1 MMKVCRIEVRPP
13 GKLSTSTP
21 PRLPYHPGDVCVREE
36 GKTGGDGREQE
47 AGGGGVILRHAR
59 SILPPP
65 TSPARGR
72 IPPCVLP
79 LSQCTPSQ
87 FLNLLPDIHG
97 AHESQLTEEGRARE
111 GKRDSTLLHLCLL
124 KLSEMKSTTA
134 TQFVARRLAG
144 SGGPRRGDLGPP
156 L

>member
-1 MMKVCRIEVRPP
+1 M
-13 GKLSTSTP
+13 
-21 PRLPYHPGDVCVREE
+21 
-36 GKTGGDGREQE
+36 
-47 AGGGGVILRHAR
+47 ILRHAR

-97 AHESQLTEEGRARE
+97 AHESQLTEEGRASERGRE
-111 GKRDSTLLHLCLL
+111 RGTRLSSTFASSNFL
-124 KLSEMKSTTA
+124 K
-134 TQFVARRLAG
+134 
-144 SGGPRRGDLGPP
+144 
-156 L
+156 